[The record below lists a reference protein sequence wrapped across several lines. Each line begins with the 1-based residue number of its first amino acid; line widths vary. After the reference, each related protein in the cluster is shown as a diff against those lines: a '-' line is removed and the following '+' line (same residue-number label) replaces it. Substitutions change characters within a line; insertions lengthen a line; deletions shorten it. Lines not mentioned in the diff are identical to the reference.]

1 MGVAARTAL
10 RLPVR
15 HAKGGFDMG
24 KFARTWQLMTAS
36 WQMLMQDKRLIVFP
50 LISGMALAI
59 IIALFA
65 MPVFVELHGHARL
78 HGPVQLSAPMYAALC
93 VFYFLDYFVI
103 IFFNSALIA
112 CVLRQIDGEQP
123 SLGYGLA
130 FAWQRLP
137 QIFGWAL
144 MTSTV
149 GILLRLLE
157 EKVGFIGRVVVGLL
171 GMAWSVTAFL
181 VVPVLVAEGSG
192 PIESYKRSVEMLKQT
207 WGEQIIGNVSFG
219 LVFALFG
226 IVPAMILF
234 FLAIGA
240 GAAAMLAVG
249 AIMVVWLVALALVQ
263 STLQTIYQAA
273 IYVYAASGEAP
284 PGFDNQL
291 VSEAFAPKQSRNW
304 L

>member
-1 MGVAARTAL
+1 
-10 RLPVR
+10 
-15 HAKGGFDMG
+15 
-24 KFARTWQLMTAS
+24 
-36 WQMLMQDKRLIVFP
+36 
-50 LISGMALAI
+50 
-59 IIALFA
+59 
-65 MPVFVELHGHARL
+65 
-78 HGPVQLSAPMYAALC
+78 
-93 VFYFLDYFVI
+93 
-103 IFFNSALIA
+103 LIA
-112 CVLRQIDGEQP
+112 CVFRQIDGEQP
-123 SLGYGLA
+123 SLGYGLG

-157 EKVGFIGRVVVGLL
+157 EKVGFIGRIVVGLL
-171 GMAWSVTAFL
+171 GMAWSVTSFL

-219 LVFALFG
+219 LIFALFG

-240 GAAAMLAVG
+240 GAAAILAVG
-249 AIMVVWLVALALVQ
+249 AILVVWLVALALIQ

-273 IYVYAASGEAP
+273 IYLYAANGEAP

-291 VSEAFAPKQSRNW
+291 VAEAFAQKQSRQW

>member
-1 MGVAARTAL
+1 
-10 RLPVR
+10 
-15 HAKGGFDMG
+15 MG
-24 KFARTWQLMTAS
+24 KFARTWQLMAAS
-36 WQMLMQDKRLIVFP
+36 WQMLKQDKRLVVFP
-50 LISGMALAI
+50 LVSGVALAI
-59 IIALFA
+59 VIALFV
-65 MPVFVELHGHARL
+65 MPVFVQLHGHVRFR
-78 HGPVQLSAPMYAALC
+78 GTIQFSAPMYAALC

-103 IFFNSALIA
+103 IFFNAALIA
-112 CVLRQIDGEQP
+112 CVLRQVKGEQP
-123 SLGYGLA
+123 GLGYGLA

-157 EKVGFIGRVVVGLL
+157 EKVGIVGRIVVGLL
-171 GMAWSVTAFL
+171 GMAWSVTSFL

-192 PIESYKRSVEMLKQT
+192 PIESYKRSVAMLRTT

-219 LVFALFG
+219 LIFGLFG
-226 IVPAMILF
+226 ILPAMVLF
-234 FLAIGA
+234 FLAAGA
-240 GAAAMLAVG
+240 GAEVMLAVG
-249 AIMVVWLVALALVQ
+249 AILVVWLVALALVQ

-273 IYVYAASGEAP
+273 IYLYAANGEAP

-304 L
+304 P

>member
-1 MGVAARTAL
+1 
-10 RLPVR
+10 
-15 HAKGGFDMG
+15 MG
-24 KFARTWQLMTAS
+24 KFARTWQLMGAS
-36 WQMLMQDKRLIVFP
+36 WRMLQQDKRLVVFP
-50 LISGMALAI
+50 LISGVALAI

-65 MPVFVELHGHARL
+65 MPVFVELHGHARFQ
-78 HGPVQLSAPMYAALC
+78 GPVQLTAPMYAALC

-112 CVLRQIDGEQP
+112 CVLKQVEGEQP
-123 SLGYGLA
+123 TLGYGLA

-157 EKVGFIGRVVVGLL
+157 EKVGFIGRIVVGLL
-171 GMAWSVTAFL
+171 GMAWSVTSFL

-192 PIESYKRSVEMLKQT
+192 PIESYKRSVEMLRRT

-219 LVFALFG
+219 LIFGLFG
-226 IVPAMILF
+226 IVPALVLF
-234 FLAIGA
+234 FLVLGA
-240 GAAAMLAVG
+240 GATVLLTIG

-263 STLQTIYQAA
+263 STLQTIYQVA
-273 IYVYAASGEAP
+273 IYLYAANGEAP
-284 PGFDNQL
+284 PGFDKQL
-291 VSEAFAPKQSRNW
+291 VAESFREKPSARW